1 MHSLRRVSL
10 VAAICLGTFM
20 TSLDI
25 SIVNVALPALQASL
39 NTTMSGLQWVV
50 DAYAL
55 CLSACILSSGPL
67 SERFGHKRVWLCGI
81 ALFTAGSALCA
92 LAGSLPALL
101 AGRVVQGIAGA
112 AIIPGA
118 LSLLTRAFPDELQR
132 IRVIGIWS
140 AVSALSL
147 VAGPLLGGILVHI
160 TGWPVIFLINIPIGI
175 ATLLLGHYGLHE
187 SASKERLSLD
197 PPGQL
202 LSVLWL
208 GALTFGLIA
217 SGEHGWHSPQSAGS
231 LAAALLLFIA
241 FLRVEKTAIRPL
253 LPLALF
259 RQADFTVCNLASA
272 VLGFSAYS
280 SVFFVSL
287 FLQQA
292 QGWNA
297 LETGWRMAPEFVAMA
312 IVAMI
317 FGRLSAR
324 FSVLMMAVAGYTLMA
339 LGLLLMS
346 ALEANSQ
353 AAVVSLLLAILG
365 TGMGLAMPA
374 TSALV
379 MRSVPAPRSG
389 IASAIMNALRQA
401 GMTLGIALLGTLM
414 NLHAQGV
421 LTASLRTA
429 RFSQPEALARAAIV
443 EHRWPAGVGG
453 EKLLSEMARAVAS
466 GFGSAMLWAGLVSLA
481 MALMLMLLHP
491 RIRQRSTGQSLVSD
505 AARD

>member
-25 SIVNVALPALQASL
+25 SIVNVALPAMQAAL
-39 NTTMSGLQWVV
+39 NTTLSGLQWVV

-67 SERFGHKRVWLCGI
+67 SARFGHKRVWLCGI
-81 ALFTAGSALCA
+81 AIFTVGSALCA
-92 LAGSLPALL
+92 LAGSLPTLL

-118 LSLLTRAFPDELQR
+118 LSLLTRSFPDEFQR

-160 TGWPVIFLINIPIGI
+160 TGWQVIFLINLPIGI
-175 ATLLLGHYGLHE
+175 ITLLLGHYGLRE

-197 PPGQL
+197 PAGQL

-217 SGEHGWHSPQSAGS
+217 SGEHGWRSPLSVGS
-231 LAAALLLFIA
+231 LFAALLLFAA
-241 FLRVEKTAIRPL
+241 FLRVEKFAVRPL
-253 LPLALF
+253 LPLDLF
-259 RQADFTVCNLASA
+259 RKADFTLCNLASA

-292 QGWNA
+292 QGWNS
-297 LETGWRMAPEFVAMA
+297 LETGWRMAPEFIAMA
-312 IVAMI
+312 IVAMA

-324 FSVLMMAVAGYTLMA
+324 FSVLMMAVTGYALMA
-339 LGLLLMS
+339 VGLLLMPLLDAGS
-346 ALEANSQ
+346 PGLF
-353 AAVVSLLLAILG
+353 VSLLLAILG
-365 TGMGLAMPA
+365 AGMGLAMPA

-379 MRSVPAPRSG
+379 MRSAPTERSG
-389 IASAIMNALRQA
+389 IASAVMNALRQA

-414 NLHAQGV
+414 NLHAQAV
-421 LTASLRTA
+421 LAASLRA
-429 RFSQPEALARAAIV
+429 DRFSQPEAMAHAAIV
-443 EHRWPAGVGG
+443 EHHWPASVDG
-453 EKLLSEMARAVAS
+453 ERLMQEMARAIAS
-466 GFGSAMLWAGLVSLA
+466 GFGSAMLWAGLASLA
-481 MALMLMLLHP
+481 MAMLLILLHP
-491 RIRQRSTGQSLVSD
+491 RFRQRSAEPPLVSD

>member
-25 SIVNVALPALQASL
+25 SIVNVALPAMQTAL
-39 NTTMSGLQWVV
+39 NTTLSGLQWVV

-55 CLSACILSSGPL
+55 CLSACIISSGPL

-81 ALFTAGSALCA
+81 ALFTVGSALCA

-160 TGWPVIFLINIPIGI
+160 TRWPAIFLINLPIGI
-175 ATLLLGHYGLHE
+175 VTLLLGHYGLRE
-187 SASKERLSLD
+187 SASRARLSLD
-197 PPGQL
+197 PAGQL

-208 GALTFGLIA
+208 GALTYGLIA
-217 SGEHGWHSPQSAGS
+217 SGEHGWRSPLSAGS
-231 LAAALLLFIA
+231 LLAALLLFAA
-241 FLRVEKTAIRPL
+241 FLRVEKFALRPL
-253 LPLALF
+253 LPLDMF
-259 RQADFTVCNLASA
+259 RNADFTVCNLASA

-312 IVAMI
+312 MVAMI

-324 FSVLMMAVAGYTLMA
+324 FSVLMMAVAGYALMA

-346 ALEANSQ
+346 ELEASSP
-353 AAVVSLLLAILG
+353 ALFVALLLAILG
-365 TGMGLAMPA
+365 AGMGLAMPA

-379 MRSVPAPRSG
+379 MRTAPAERTG

-414 NLHAQGV
+414 NLHAQSV
-421 LTASLRTA
+421 LAASLRTA
-429 RFSQPEALARAAIV
+429 RFSQPEALAHAAIV
-443 EHRWPAGVGG
+443 EHRWPAGVEG
-453 EKLLSEMARAVAS
+453 EKLMSEITRAVAS

-481 MALMLMLLHP
+481 MAMLLMVRHP
-491 RIRQRSTGQSLVSD
+491 RFRQRSAGKALASD
-505 AARD
+505 AAQD

>member
-25 SIVNVALPALQASL
+25 SIVNVALPAMQTAL
-39 NTTMSGLQWVV
+39 NTTLSGLQWVV

-81 ALFTAGSALCA
+81 ALFTVGSALCA

-118 LSLLTRAFPDELQR
+118 LSLLTRAFPEELQR

-160 TGWPVIFLINIPIGI
+160 TGWQVIFLINLPIGI
-175 ATLLLGHYGLHE
+175 ITLLLGHYGLRE
-187 SASKERLSLD
+187 SATAERLSLD
-197 PPGQL
+197 PVGQL

-208 GALTFGLIA
+208 GALTYGLIA
-217 SGEHGWHSPQSAGS
+217 SGEHGWRSPLSAGS
-231 LAAALLLFIA
+231 LVAALLLFAA
-241 FLRVEKTAIRPL
+241 FLRVEKSAIRPL

-259 RQADFTVCNLASA
+259 RQVDFTVCNLASA

-297 LETGWRMAPEFVAMA
+297 LETGWRMAPEFAAMGLVAMT
-312 IVAMI
+312 

-324 FSVLMMAVAGYTLMA
+324 FSVLMMAVTGYVLMA
-339 LGLLLMS
+339 VGLLLMS
-346 ALEANSQ
+346 QLEANST
-353 AAVVSLLLAILG
+353 VLLVSLLLALLG
-365 TGMGLAMPA
+365 AGMGLAMPA

-379 MRSVPAPRSG
+379 MRSAPAARSG
-389 IASAIMNALRQA
+389 ITSAIMNALRQA

-414 NLHAQGV
+414 NLHAQTV
-421 LTASLRTA
+421 LTTSLRA
-429 RFSQPEALARAAIV
+429 AHFSQPAALAREAIV
-443 EHRWPAGVGG
+443 EHRWPGGAEG
-453 EKLLSEMARAVAS
+453 EKVLGEMARAVAS
-466 GFGSAMLWAGLVSLA
+466 GFGSAMLWAGLISLA
-481 MALMLMLLHP
+481 MAMLLMVLHP
-491 RIRQRSTGQSLVSD
+491 RLRRSASGQALVSD
-505 AARD
+505 QARH